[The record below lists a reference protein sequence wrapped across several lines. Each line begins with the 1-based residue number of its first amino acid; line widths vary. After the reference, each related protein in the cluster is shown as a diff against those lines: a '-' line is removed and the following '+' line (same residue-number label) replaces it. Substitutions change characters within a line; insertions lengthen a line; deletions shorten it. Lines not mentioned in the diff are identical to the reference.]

1 MMASTFERFRDLIVE
16 LAGVD
21 TQQVSLEASLVD
33 DLGLDSLDEVE
44 VLIAVEDE
52 FSVLIDDDEVEKI
65 ITVSDA
71 VTLIDKARRA
81 AA

>member
-33 DLGLDSLDEVE
+33 DLGLDSLDEIE
-44 VLIAVEDE
+44 ILIAVEDE
-52 FSVLIDDDEVEKI
+52 FSVSIDDDEVEKI